1 MLPKE
6 NRLKKRKDF
15 ESVFRKGKG
24 FKEDFLVLKKNKNN
38 LNQSRFG
45 FLVGGR
51 VSKKAT
57 IRNKIRRRL
66 SSLVQKKL
74 AKIKPGI
81 DVIFIVQPGLE
92 NKNFAQIERT
102 IDRLFQTAKVIK
114 C

>member
-1 MLPKE
+1 MLPKK

-15 ESVFRKGKG
+15 ELVFRKGKG

-45 FLVGGR
+45 FIVGRR

-66 SSLVQKKL
+66 SSLVQEKL
-74 AKIKPGI
+74 AKIKNGFDI
-81 DVIFIVQPGLE
+81 ILIAQPGLE
-92 NKNFAQIERT
+92 NKNFAQIERI
-102 IDRLFQTAKVIK
+102 IDRLFQGAKVIK